1 MTVETRLLTAG
12 KQVSG
17 IYPIT
22 CQRLISSIIFFCFLF
37 LLTSSCALAERGRGP
52 RGKKIGINF
61 HRHQLPVVTALNTPL
76 DIEHSSWRCVRSK
89 VGRRLVRR
97 CQEVYFFLSSLRDS
111 PSTYTH
117 RYETTQ
123 REVRKRWCGGLWKVI
138 RKVSNLLTFHLQ
150 IGYLGL
156 LGLILFIL
164 YRRDQGG
171 TRWDKRIP

>member
-1 MTVETRLLTAG
+1 M
-12 KQVSG
+12 K
-17 IYPIT
+17 
-22 CQRLISSIIFFCFLF
+22 
-37 LLTSSCALAERGRGP
+37 
-52 RGKKIGINF
+52 INF

-138 RKVSNLLTFHLQ
+138 RKVSNFLTFHLQ

-156 LGLILFIL
+156 LMVLPHLCSLHFPIAIAQPLEM
-164 YRRDQGG
+164 RMRVDP
-171 TRWDKRIP
+171 RER

>member
-1 MTVETRLLTAG
+1 MPSILLG
-12 KQVSG
+12 CILYLS
-17 IYPIT
+17 YPSN
-22 CQRLISSIIFFCFLF
+22 LN
-37 LLTSSCALAERGRGP
+37 P
-52 RGKKIGINF
+52 INF

-138 RKVSNLLTFHLQ
+138 RKVSNFLTFHLQ
-150 IGYLGL
+150 IGYLGS
-156 LGLILFIL
+156 
-164 YRRDQGG
+164 QGEMESVN
-171 TRWDKRIP
+171 WESLE

>member
-1 MTVETRLLTAG
+1 MHELHQSL
-12 KQVSG
+12 
-17 IYPIT
+17 
-22 CQRLISSIIFFCFLF
+22 QRLPCSF
-37 LLTSSCALAERGRGP
+37 
-52 RGKKIGINF
+52 
-61 HRHQLPVVTALNTPL
+61 LPVVTALNTPL

-138 RKVSNLLTFHLQ
+138 RKVSNFLTFHLQ
-150 IGYLGL
+150 IGYLGNL
-156 LGLILFIL
+156 AAIMFIMSSPL
-164 YRRDQGG
+164 QSLQSDQGEDNMIN
-171 TRWDKRIP
+171 RMINSN